1 MPIYSTYIFP
11 PYFKVFFLKKKDKLK
26 QQQPFFHY
34 CKYLIK
40 FCYAKVKN
48 LLREQH
54 FLGAFDNS
62 FWIIS
67 SAFYLPRRI
76 FKNENKIS
84 GKLLNKIRFFYLV
97 GQLYEL

>member
-11 PYFKVFFLKKKDKLK
+11 PYFKTK

-62 FWIIS
+62 F
-67 SAFYLPRRI
+67 
-76 FKNENKIS
+76 
-84 GKLLNKIRFFYLV
+84 
-97 GQLYEL
+97 

>member
-1 MPIYSTYIFP
+1 MPIYSTYIFT
-11 PYFKVFFLKKKDKLK
+11 PYFKVFFKKKKTK

-84 GKLLNKIRFFYLV
+84 GKLLNKIRFLYLV

>member
-11 PYFKVFFLKKKDKLK
+11 PYLKKKTK

-84 GKLLNKIRFFYLV
+84 VKLLNKIRFLYLV

>member
-11 PYFKVFFLKKKDKLK
+11 PYFKVFFKKKKKTK

-40 FCYAKVKN
+40 LCYAKVKN

-67 SAFYLPRRI
+67 SAFYLPY
-76 FKNENKIS
+76 FGNKIS
-84 GKLLNKIRFFYLV
+84 GKLLNKIRFLYLV